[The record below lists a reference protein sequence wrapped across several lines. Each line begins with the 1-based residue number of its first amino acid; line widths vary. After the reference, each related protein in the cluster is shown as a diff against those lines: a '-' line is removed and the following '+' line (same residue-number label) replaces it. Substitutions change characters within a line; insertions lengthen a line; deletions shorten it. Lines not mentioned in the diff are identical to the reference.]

1 MNLETDYLGLRLRN
15 PIILGSS
22 PLCDDVDTA
31 RRLDGEGVAAL
42 VMRSLFEEQFT
53 PDNAG
58 KAEAGFPTQDE
69 YTFRPEQYLRQLEQ
83 VKRAVSIPVI
93 ASLNGHNPGGWH
105 AFAQRLASAGAD
117 AIELNCYHVATE
129 PEAAGH
135 EGETEMMAV
144 LRDLVQSV
152 RIPVSVKLSPFHS
165 SPADV
170 AVALDHA
177 GCAGLVLFNRFYQP
191 DIDIESLAVHPQLR
205 LSDSSELLLRLR
217 WLAILSPLVRGS
229 LAATGGIHTAED
241 MIKALLVGADAV
253 QLVSVVLRQGPVVV
267 PGLLASLQSWMSRHQ
282 FKSIADFRGHLDL
295 SHCPDP
301 SAFERANYVRT
312 LRSWKA

>member
-1 MNLETDYLGLRLRN
+1 MNLETKYLGLRLRN

-22 PLCDDVDTA
+22 PLCDDVDA
-31 RRLDGEGVAAL
+31 AKRLEDEGVAAL

-53 PDNAG
+53 PDSAE
-58 KAEAGFPTQDE
+58 KFEAGFPSLQE
-69 YTFRPEQYLRQLEQ
+69 YTFRPDEYLRQLEQ
-83 VKRAVSIPVI
+83 LKKAVTIPVI
-93 ASLNGHNPGGWH
+93 ASLNGRNPGGWNV
-105 AFAQRLASAGAD
+105 FAQRLAAAGAD

-135 EGETEMMAV
+135 DSETEMMTV
-144 LRDLVQSV
+144 LRDVVQSV
-152 RIPVSVKLSPFHS
+152 RIPVSVKLSPFHT
-165 SPADV
+165 SPADT

-191 DIDIESLAVHPQLR
+191 DIDIETLAVHPQLR

-253 QLVSVVLRQGPVVV
+253 QLVSLVLRQGPDVV
-267 PGLLASLQSWMSRHQ
+267 PGLLASLQSWMTRHG
-282 FKSIADFRGHLDL
+282 FHSLADFRGKLDL
-295 SHCPDP
+295 THCPDP
-301 SAFERANYVRT
+301 AAFERANYVRT